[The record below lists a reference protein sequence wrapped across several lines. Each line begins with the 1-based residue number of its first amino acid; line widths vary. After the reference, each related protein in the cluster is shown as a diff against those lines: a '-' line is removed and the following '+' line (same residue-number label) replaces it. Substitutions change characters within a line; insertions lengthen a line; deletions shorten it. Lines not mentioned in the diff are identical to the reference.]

1 MRIHLLTHTDRMR
14 GSIIKPIARDTG
26 WRPYFLAMSRYSWR
40 ERERERERGRGQIS
54 MQEAGSKIYAEKYV
68 CLHCSKKE
76 TVSH

>member
-1 MRIHLLTHTDRMR
+1 MKAIFF
-14 GSIIKPIARDTG
+14 GNVKI
-26 WRPYFLAMSRYSWR
+26 FL
-40 ERERERERGRGQIS
+40 ERERERERGQIS